1 MPTRDINPASD
12 KSEQVYEPSSI
23 VRDMHSEGMLA
34 RLIEQQTAKLP
45 SDFFLWCSFG
55 SMSLSLFFE
64 LTKRHDKSRFV
75 GMWATP
81 FLVMG
86 LYNKMIKLM
95 GSR

>member
-1 MPTRDINPASD
+1 MRTVTPPQHREGRVA
-12 KSEQVYEPSSI
+12 YE
-23 VRDMHSEGMLA
+23 
-34 RLIEQQTAKLP
+34 IEQQTAKLP